1 MALQD
6 QALSYNRAAEI
17 LSKITNKK
25 ISYVN
30 STDAE
35 ARQGM
40 REKATDGWFINIALE
55 LYDSYRKGYASN
67 LSFAVESTSR
77 TKPRTFIGFTRIML
91 SNSIKNFFNLL
102 VNLTYVSVCIGLSY
116 SQSLLSPYR

>member
-1 MALQD
+1 VALQD

-17 LSKITNKK
+17 ISKITNKK

-67 LSFAVESTSR
+67 ISFAVESITG

-91 SNSIKNFFNLL
+91 SISIKNFLI
-102 VNLTYVSVCIGLSY
+102 S
-116 SQSLLSPYR
+116 

>member
-1 MALQD
+1 LAEPVALQD

-55 LYDSYRKGYASN
+55 LYDSYRKGYSSI
-67 LSFAVESTSR
+67 SFAVESITG

-91 SNSIKNFFNLL
+91 SISIKNFL
-102 VNLTYVSVCIGLSY
+102 VS
-116 SQSLLSPYR
+116 

>member
-1 MALQD
+1 MVKWLTSAEPVALQD

-40 REKATDGWFINIALE
+40 WEKATDEWFIDIALE
-55 LYDSYRKGYASN
+55 LYDSYRKGYALNISP
-67 LSFAVESTSR
+67 AVESITG
-77 TKPRTFIGFTRIML
+77 TKHRTFIEFAKDHAIYF
-91 SNSIKNFFNLL
+91 S
-102 VNLTYVSVCIGLSY
+102 
-116 SQSLLSPYR
+116 